1 MTTNGRYAKTVAMGA
16 SCVAMWVRSAVP
28 DLAERRFQ
36 QTQSIGASG
45 PNRYLDVGCVLTL
58 STTKKG

>member
-1 MTTNGRYAKTVAMGA
+1 
-16 SCVAMWVRSAVP
+16 MWVRSAVP